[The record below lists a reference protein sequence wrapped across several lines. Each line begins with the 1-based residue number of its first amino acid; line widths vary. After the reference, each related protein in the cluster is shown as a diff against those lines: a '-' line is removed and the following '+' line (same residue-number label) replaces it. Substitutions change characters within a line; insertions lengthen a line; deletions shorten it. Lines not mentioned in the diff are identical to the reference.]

1 MTRSTSHARV
11 TFVAAL
17 LGGAALVFGGGCAS
31 DSVEV
36 KPPPPKAKSA
46 QPNPPAGEPAEPGT
60 SAAATPAA
68 ASLAAAEGLD
78 DFRSELAAG
87 QRQIDKTLASLD
99 QLTDPNQGD
108 LRGAYDR
115 YCDDLARL
123 GEHAANVKNEADAM
137 RSARDAYFAKW
148 EAKAAATDNP
158 TIRASAEARRERLRE
173 ANQKIV
179 SASADVRDAYQ
190 PFMKDLQDIKKFLAT
205 DLSKDGVAYVNN
217 AAQKVRADGPVV
229 KEKIGTL
236 VKTLDSVQGEAA
248 AAAPPAAE
256 VR

>member
-1 MTRSTSHARV
+1 MTRFTSYARV
-11 TFVAAL
+11 TFVTAL
-17 LGGAALVFGGGCAS
+17 LGGAALVFAGGCAS

-36 KPPPPKAKSA
+36 KPPPPKPKSA
-46 QPNPPAGEPAEPGT
+46 QPNPPAGEPAAPGT

-68 ASLAAAEGLD
+68 ALAAADGLD
-78 DFRSELAAG
+78 SFRAELASG

-123 GEHAANVKNEADAM
+123 GEHAANVKSEADAM
-137 RSARDAYFAKW
+137 RASRDAYFAKW
-148 EAKAAATDNP
+148 EAKASATDNP
-158 TIRASAEARRERLRE
+158 TIRASADARRERLRE

-190 PFMKDLQDIKKFLAT
+190 PFMKDLEDIKKFLAT

-217 AAQKVRADGPVV
+217 AAKKVRADGPVV
-229 KEKIGTL
+229 KEKISTL
-236 VKTLDSVQGEAA
+236 IRTLDTVEGDVKAN
-248 AAAPPAAE
+248 P
-256 VR
+256 